1 VVNTKNARIVIV
13 FSIAAIRESGND
25 DCRCEVCR
33 RRR

>member
-13 FSIAAIRESGND
+13 FSIAAIREIGND